1 MDTAFNYNAG
11 VSKQVF
17 VEVKVSI
24 IYIVRHFD
32 KKIKIKKKKRLT
44 ETSLINWT
52 RILPCPIL
60 TRWSDQDGWGPEV

>member
-32 KKIKIKKKKRLT
+32 KKIKIKKKKKADRDKSDKL
-44 ETSLINWT
+44 
-52 RILPCPIL
+52 
-60 TRWSDQDGWGPEV
+60 DQDSSLSHLNQVV

>member
-1 MDTAFNYNAG
+1 LDTAFNYNAG

-32 KKIKIKKKKRLT
+32 KEIKIKKKK
-44 ETSLINWT
+44 
-52 RILPCPIL
+52 
-60 TRWSDQDGWGPEV
+60 G